1 MGATSEMII
10 NMRAEDMVQMYDSRF
25 TKKEAEKTGEN
36 LVKTAF
42 ENGTVGKHE
51 LMAGL
56 VKMKAVI
63 DSAEKTCRAALPNEK
78 IQLQGVEFTPVE
90 GGVTINYSEDPVY
103 AQMQKDLKDR
113 EELLKIAQKQ
123 ELVLDAGGHQ
133 VPRVGTTPRKSSI
146 TVKF

>member
-1 MGATSEMII
+1 MGASGDMFLA
-10 NMRAEDMVQMYDSRF
+10 MRAEEVAQFDSRF

-56 VKMKAVI
+56 VRMKAVI

-123 ELVLDAGGHQ
+123 DMVLDAGGHQ
-133 VPRVGTTPRKSSI
+133 VPKVGTTPRKSSI

>member
-1 MGATSEMII
+1 MGASGDMFLA
-10 NMRAEDMVQMYDSRF
+10 MRAEEVAQFDSRF

-56 VKMKAVI
+56 VRMKAVI
-63 DSAEKTCRAALPNEK
+63 DSAEKTCRAALPNEN

-123 ELVLDAGGHQ
+123 DMVLDAGGHQ